1 MSTNRVIIDSNGRH
15 FSANSFNRFG
25 DDLCE
30 LILSYLTFEDKI
42 RLQSVSKQW
51 NRTIFNKQLAF
62 KYCYD
67 TDFMQQNELNFHR
80 SNQDKERFNVLFE
93 KILQKCSIKRID
105 LAFVR
110 LDNTF
115 IDIICE
121 FCPLLTSMTGYF
133 SELQLDWILKFGE
146 KFGNRMKVL
155 NFKGLYTRNEF
166 ILTCFCPN
174 VIILSFD
181 DFRQDMYRNLKPM
194 IKLKKLCFK
203 TYAMDSNIFH
213 DIHRLAPN
221 LKSLEVKSSFM
232 TINLN
237 IDVTSLI
244 PMSKVVIFKMINLIP
259 TNEYFAN
266 LSILMPNLQVL
277 KVSSPI
283 DINNRTLEGI
293 SRISKITQLVIISNQ
308 AFNELLSNETLY
320 YLLENLPKLKKF
332 KTNSIVNVSHKLM
345 DKMIEIANN
354 RQNDK
359 IIIECESSKNPF
371 PINSPV
377 IPKNLKINFNP
388 LF

>member
-1 MSTNRVIIDSNGRH
+1 MSTNRVNIDSNGRH

-51 NRTIFNKQLAF
+51 NRTILNKQFAF

-67 TDFMQQNELNFHR
+67 TNCMQQDELNFHTQK
-80 SNQDKERFNVLFE
+80 QDKERFNVLF
-93 KILQKCSIKRID
+93 KKLLQKCFIKEID

-110 LDNTF
+110 LDNTL

-133 SELQLDWILKFGE
+133 SGLQLDSILRFGG
-146 KFGNRMKVL
+146 KFGNQMKGL
-155 NFKGLYTRNEF
+155 HFKGYYTGNEF

-174 VIILSFD
+174 IIILSFD

-203 TYAMDSNIFH
+203 THAMDSNIVH
-213 DIHRLAPN
+213 DIHRIAPN
-221 LKSLEVKSSFM
+221 LKSLE
-232 TINLN
+232 INSTSMKEKLN
-237 IDVTSLI
+237 IDITSII

-259 TNEYFAN
+259 TDEYFVN

-283 DINNRTLEGI
+283 DINHKTLKGI
-293 SRISKITQLVIISNQ
+293 SRIRKITELVIISNQ
-308 AFNELLSNETLY
+308 PFDKSFSNETLY
-320 YLLENLPKLKKF
+320 YLFENLPKLKKF
-332 KTNSIVNVSHKLM
+332 KTNSIVNVSHELM

-354 RQNDK
+354 RQKDK
-359 IIIECESSKNPF
+359 IIIDFESSENPF
-371 PINSPV
+371 PINSYV
-377 IPKNLKINFNP
+377 IPKNLQINFNP